1 MEPDQ
6 PGECIQQLWEVHPS
20 PYGVPYYYNP
30 KTKESRWTVPTGPL
44 DRVVPKKEVSQK
56 AFGAAQVAAETKTLA
71 AAGFTCFFVLS
82 SSHDI
87 FIS

>member
-6 PGECIQQLWEVHPS
+6 RQPSIQQVWEVHPS

-44 DRVVPKKEVSQK
+44 DRVVPKEVSQK
-56 AFGAAQVAAETKTLA
+56 TSVATQVAEETKTLA
-71 AAGFTCFFVLS
+71 GEFSCLFVLS
-82 SSHDI
+82 SSDDT
-87 FIS
+87 